1 MRNKAVFFDRDGVLN
16 EAIVKNGKPYP
27 PSTLDQLVIPTDVG
41 PALQLL
47 KDAGFILL
55 GATNQPDVARSTTPK
70 NLVEAI
76 NQKLLNELPLRE
88 IFTCF
93 HDDNHNCDCRKPL
106 PGLLQQGAKK
116 YDVDLTQSYM
126 IGDRWKDIEAGK
138 RAGCKTIWLNKNYQ
152 ETIPQQPHFIATN
165 LLAAAKWIKSGE
177 AK

>member
-55 GATNQPDVARSTTPK
+55 GATNQPDVARNLTSIH
-70 NLVEAI
+70 LVEEI
-76 NQKLLNELPLRE
+76 NQKLLNELPLSE

-116 YDVDLTQSYM
+116 YDVDLTQNFL

-138 RAGCKTIWLNKNYQ
+138 SAGCKTIWLNKNYQ
-152 ETIPQQPHFIATN
+152 ETIPQQPDYITTN
-165 LLAAAKWIKSGE
+165 LLAAAKWINSGE
-177 AK
+177 IK